1 MDIKKI
7 SIFALG
13 LLSSATC
20 IIGAKGAEVDLR
32 PLVIPPLNNNNAQ
45 QVAAKDTYSLYKY
58 LILYNLTIPEKIM
71 ELLKNPKNN
80 VILISDDFINNYL
93 ENLTHGDLVTSIA
106 IAEIIRL
113 NKGKLP
119 QNTYVIGIDIGRGE
133 EGEFLDQLNKA
144 EIKAKVYI
152 NFSWYVTPN
161 INDQQNV
168 DRLNKLT
175 IARIAEIAEN
185 PNVKVFIANG
195 NNEVSGLAFGAQC
208 LPNVYPVAATN
219 SKIGSGNTAKIAD
232 YSTILP
238 IQVIA
243 PGTIF
248 GKSKSGFGKSESGF
262 GKSIFGIFDVNGD
275 KRPDFA
281 SKPLLTFLRPES
293 IEATG
298 TSFASP
304 TTLAGVFMGY
314 IFNIQGIEPSP
325 EIKGIKSQVQLAN
338 QNKAKLCGPNGRLIE
353 EPKGRG

>member
-1 MDIKKI
+1 MGIKKI
-7 SIFALG
+7 GFLAG
-13 LLSSATC
+13 LLSSAAF
-20 IIGAKGAEVDLR
+20 IMGAKGAEVDLK
-32 PLVIPPLNNNNAQ
+32 PSVIPPLNNNNAQ
-45 QVAAKDTYSLYKY
+45 QVKGNGSFP
-58 LILYNLTIPEKIM
+58 LYNYLVLNDGDPIPEKIM

-80 VILISDDFINNYL
+80 VIIISDDFRKTDYEDL
-93 ENLTHGDLVTSIA
+93 PHGDLVTSIA

-119 QNTYVIGIDIGRGE
+119 QNTYVIGIDYTRGE
-133 EGEFLDQLNKA
+133 YGEFLEQLNKA

-152 NFSWYVTPN
+152 NFSWYFKPDFYT
-161 INDQQNV
+161 
-168 DRLNKLT
+168 LTKLT
-175 IARIAEIAEN
+175 IDRIATLTKN

-195 NNEVSGLAFGAQC
+195 NNGFVSGLAFGAQC
-208 LPNVYPVAATN
+208 LPNVYPVAATD

-232 YSTILP
+232 YSIRLP
-238 IQVIA
+238 IQVKA

-248 GKSKSGFGKSESGF
+248 GKSKSG
-262 GKSIFGIFDVNGD
+262 IFDLNGD
-275 KRPDFA
+275 KRPDFSVLGKVFMRA
-281 SKPLLTFLRPES
+281 N
-293 IEATG
+293 G

-325 EIKGIKSQVQLAN
+325 EIKGITIQVQLAN